1 MEALSL
7 LENADIDPATKQ
19 ALLTSFQSLLAEAKR
34 DKLKIQAL
42 TLELA
47 HLKRIRFGKR
57 SESLDPQQLDLF
69 AESVDE
75 DIGSIHAELDTAEV
89 NDTTPKRQ
97 ARQHPGRQALPDH
110 LPRIEFRHEPES
122 CQCGACGKGLVKIGE
137 DISEQLDVTPAIFT
151 VHRHIRPQYACR
163 ACETV
168 TAAPI
173 PPAVID
179 GGLATPGLLSWVV
192 ISKYADH
199 LPLYRLEQMAER
211 EGVPLA
217 RSTLADWVGRV
228 GYALEPLHE
237 RLKERLLQGGVLHA
251 DETPVQQ
258 LDPGKGKTHKAY
270 LWAFRSNTLDE
281 GPPLIVFDYQTGR
294 SGQHARD
301 FLGTW
306 RGHLCVDDYSGY
318 KALFAAN
325 HDGVACVELGCFAH
339 ARRKFYELHA
349 ANQNPLAEEVLRR
362 IAELYA
368 IESHGKEM
376 TSDARQ
382 ALRLRE
388 SVPRLAELHRFL
400 MDQCIKAAPGGAW
413 AKALDYSLKRWDAL
427 ARYAQTG
434 NLPIDNNPVEQTIRP
449 VAIGKKN
456 WLFAGSERAGKRAA
470 VIQSLIG
477 TAKLNG
483 VDPAAWMRE
492 TLQELPLWPNKRID
506 ELLPIDGWSRQRLKL
521 PPCSPK
527 KLKTIKKARHFYLT
541 L

>member
-97 ARQHPGRQALPDH
+97 ARQHAGRQALPDH

-362 IAELYA
+362 MAELYA

-376 TSDARQ
+376 TSNARQ

-400 MDQCIKAAPGGAW
+400 MDHRIKAAPGGAW

-483 VDPAAWMRE
+483 VDPAAWMRD
-492 TLQELPLWPNKRID
+492 TLEKLPLWPNKRID
-506 ELLPIDGWSRQRLKL
+506 ELLPIDGWK
-521 PPCSPK
+521 P
-527 KLKTIKKARHFYLT
+527 AEA
-541 L
+541 

>member
-7 LENADIDPATKQ
+7 LEKADIDPVTKQ
-19 ALLTSFQSLLAEAKR
+19 TLMASFQSFLSEAKR

-47 HLKRIRFGKR
+47 HLKRIRFGTR
-57 SESLDPQQLDLF
+57 SETLGAQQLDIF

-75 DIGSIHAELDTAEV
+75 DIGSIRAELDASETDESA
-89 NDTTPKRQ
+89 TPRTPRQ
-97 ARQHPGRQALPDH
+97 PSGRQPLPSH

-122 CQCGACGKGLVKIGE
+122 CQCGACGHNLVKIGE
-137 DISEQLDVTPAIFT
+137 DISEQLDVTPAVFT

-199 LPLYRLEQMAER
+199 LPLYRLEQMAGR
-211 EGVPLA
+211 QGVPLA
-217 RSTLADWVGRV
+217 SSTLADWVGRV

-237 RLKERLLQGGVLHA
+237 RLKEHLLRGCVLHA

-258 LDPGKGKTHKAY
+258 LAPGKGKTHKAY
-270 LWAFRSNTLDE
+270 LWAFRSNSLDE

-301 FLGTW
+301 FLGSW

-325 HDGVACVELGCFAH
+325 ADGVACVELGCLAH
-339 ARRKFYELHA
+339 ARRKFFELHA
-349 ANQNPLAEEVLRR
+349 ANRNPLAEEVLKR

-368 IESHGKEM
+368 VEAAGKDMSHE
-376 TSDARQ
+376 ARL

-400 MDQCIKAAPGGAW
+400 LAHRMKAAPGGAW
-413 AKALDYSLKRWDAL
+413 AKALDYSLKRWCAL
-427 ARYAQTG
+427 TRYAHTG

-456 WLFAGSERAGKRAA
+456 WLFTGSERAGKRAA

-483 VDPAAWMRE
+483 IDPAAWMRD
-492 TLQELPLWPNKRID
+492 TLEKLPVWPNKRID
-506 ELLPIDGWSRQRLKL
+506 ELLPINGWE
-521 PPCSPK
+521 P
-527 KLKTIKKARHFYLT
+527 AEA
-541 L
+541 

>member
-19 ALLTSFQSLLAEAKR
+19 ALMASFQSFLAEAKR

-57 SESLDPQQLDLF
+57 SESLDAQQLDLF
-69 AESVDE
+69 TESMDE
-75 DIGSIHAELDTAEV
+75 DMGSIHAELDASEA
-89 NDTTPKRQ
+89 DEASAPRKSRQ
-97 ARQHPGRQALPDH
+97 RAGRQPLPDH
-110 LPRIEFRHEPES
+110 LPRIEFRHEPDS
-122 CQCGACGKGLVKIGE
+122 CQCGACGNDLMKIGE
-137 DISEQLDVTPAIFT
+137 DISEQLDVTPAVFT

-168 TAAPI
+168 TAAPV

-199 LPLYRLEQMAER
+199 LPLYRLEQIAER

-217 RSTLADWVGRV
+217 RSTMADWVGRV

-237 RLKERLLQGGVLHA
+237 RLKEHLLQGGVLHA

-270 LWAFRSNTLDE
+270 LWAFRSNNLDE
-281 GPPLIVFDYQTGR
+281 GPPLILFDYQTGR

-301 FLGTW
+301 FLGAW
-306 RGHLCVDDYSGY
+306 RGHLCVDDFSGY
-318 KALFAAN
+318 KALFATSD
-325 HDGVACVELGCFAH
+325 DGVTCIELGCFAH

-349 ANQNPLAEEVLRR
+349 ANHNPLAEEVLRR

-368 IESHGKEM
+368 IEGAGEDMSVE
-376 TSDARQ
+376 ARQ

-388 SVPRLAELHRFL
+388 SVPRLAELHQYLVEHR
-400 MDQCIKAAPGGAW
+400 IKAAPGGAW
-413 AKALDYSLKRWDAL
+413 AKALDYSLKRWEAL

-477 TAKLNG
+477 TAKLNRI
-483 VDPAAWMRE
+483 DPAAWMRD
-492 TLQELPLWPNKRID
+492 TLEKLPLWPNKRID
-506 ELLPIDGWSRQRLKL
+506 ELLPIRGWT
-521 PPCSPK
+521 PVE
-527 KLKTIKKARHFYLT
+527 A
-541 L
+541 

>member
-19 ALLTSFQSLLAEAKR
+19 ALMTSFQSFLAEAKR

-47 HLKRIRFGKR
+47 HLKRIRFGRR
-57 SESLDPQQLDLF
+57 SESLDAQQLDLF

-75 DIGSIHAELDTAEV
+75 DIGSIHAELDASEADEV
-89 NDTTPKRQ
+89 ATPRKP
-97 ARQHPGRQALPDH
+97 RQHAGRQPLPDH

-122 CQCGACGKGLVKIGE
+122 CQCGACGKDLVKIGE

-258 LDPGKGKTHKAY
+258 LDPGRGKTHKAY

-301 FLGTW
+301 FLGAW

-325 HDGVACVELGCFAH
+325 AAGVACVELGCFAH

-368 IESHGKEM
+368 IESDGKAMSIE
-376 TSDARQ
+376 ARQ

-388 SVPRLAELHRFL
+388 SVPKLTELHRFL
-400 MDQCIKAAPGGAW
+400 MDHRIKAAPGGAW

-483 VDPAAWMRE
+483 IDPAAWMRD
-492 TLQELPLWPNKRID
+492 TLENLPLWPNKRID
-506 ELLPIDGWSRQRLKL
+506 ELLPVQGWK
-521 PPCSPK
+521 P
-527 KLKTIKKARHFYLT
+527 AEA
-541 L
+541 

>member
-1 MEALSL
+1 M
-7 LENADIDPATKQ
+7 
-19 ALLTSFQSLLAEAKR
+19 
-34 DKLKIQAL
+34 
-42 TLELA
+42 
-47 HLKRIRFGKR
+47 
-57 SESLDPQQLDLF
+57 
-69 AESVDE
+69 
-75 DIGSIHAELDTAEV
+75 
-89 NDTTPKRQ
+89 
-97 ARQHPGRQALPDH
+97 
-110 LPRIEFRHEPES
+110 
-122 CQCGACGKGLVKIGE
+122 
-137 DISEQLDVTPAIFT
+137 
-151 VHRHIRPQYACR
+151 
-163 ACETV
+163 
-168 TAAPI
+168 
-173 PPAVID
+173 
-179 GGLATPGLLSWVV
+179 
-192 ISKYADH
+192 
-199 LPLYRLEQMAER
+199 
-211 EGVPLA
+211 
-217 RSTLADWVGRV
+217 
-228 GYALEPLHE
+228 
-237 RLKERLLQGGVLHA
+237 LHA

-258 LDPGKGKTHKAY
+258 LDPGRGKTHKAY

-301 FLGTW
+301 FLGAW

-325 HDGVACVELGCFAH
+325 TDGVACVELGCFAH

-368 IESHGKEM
+368 IESDGKAMSIE
-376 TSDARQ
+376 ARQ

-388 SVPRLAELHRFL
+388 SVPKLTELHRFL
-400 MDQCIKAAPGGAW
+400 MDHRIKAAPGGAW

-483 VDPAAWMRE
+483 VDPAAWMRD
-492 TLQELPLWPNKRID
+492 TLENLPLWPNKRID
-506 ELLPIDGWSRQRLKL
+506 ELLPVHGWK
-521 PPCSPK
+521 P
-527 KLKTIKKARHFYLT
+527 AEA
-541 L
+541 